1 MKRMNKL
8 LKRVSIASLA
18 ISFVSFGTAVI
29 GGLIDSSI
37 LIMFWY
43 VGLTGILTILT
54 ASIVA
59 GAVFLFDSA
68 DKWYQ
73 QQHFYQ
79 LKVHRHHPPHAAV

>member
-1 MKRMNKL
+1 MKRMNTL

-43 VGLTGILTILT
+43 VGLTGIGVILI
-54 ASIVA
+54 ASIVVS
-59 GAVFLFDSA
+59 AVFLFDSA
-68 DKWYQ
+68 GKWYQ

-79 LKVHRHHPPHAAV
+79 LKGPGHHPPHAAA